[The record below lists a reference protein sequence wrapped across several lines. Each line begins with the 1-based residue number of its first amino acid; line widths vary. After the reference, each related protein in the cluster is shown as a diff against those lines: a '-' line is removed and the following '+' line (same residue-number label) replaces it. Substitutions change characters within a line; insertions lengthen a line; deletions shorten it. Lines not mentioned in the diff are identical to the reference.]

1 MIRFLLLFVLTAAS
15 SAFAADAM
23 VGGMVE
29 YHVVK
34 GDTIEGIG
42 SKLGVKWGRIV
53 RENGINLNKP
63 LRIGQRIRAN
73 TRKIVPRTVENGI
86 IINIPDRTLYFFK
99 KGALAM
105 SFPVGLGIASGR
117 ESEPWRTPEGT
128 FRVKNKQKNPKW
140 YVPKSI
146 QKEMASKGKYVEHV
160 VQPGPDNP
168 LGKHV
173 IRTTLSG
180 IEIHETIWPSSV
192 YQFRSH
198 GCIRVLPED
207 MEKLF
212 KEVGTDTPG
221 EIIYVPVKVATYDNG
236 RVFLE
241 VHRDVYGKF
250 GDLNAEARRL
260 IAKAGVSRRVDWQ
273 KVDKA
278 VREKSGI
285 AEDITLSLLRASK

>member
-1 MIRFLLLFVLTAAS
+1 
-15 SAFAADAM
+15 M
-23 VGGMVE
+23 VGGLVE

-53 RENGINLNKP
+53 RENGIDIHKP

-73 TRKIVPRTVENGI
+73 TRKIVPKTVDNGI
-86 IINIPDRTLYFFK
+86 VINIPDKTLYFFK
-99 KGALAM
+99 KGALVM
-105 SFPVGLGIASGR
+105 SFPVGLGIASGH
-117 ESEPWRTPEGT
+117 ESETWRTPEGA
-128 FRVKNKQKNPKW
+128 FRVKNKQRNPKW

-146 QKEMASKGKYVEHV
+146 RNEMAAKGHYVEPV

-207 MEKLF
+207 MGKLF
-212 KEVGTDTPG
+212 KEVEKDTPG
-221 EIIYVPVKVATYDNG
+221 EIIYVPVKVAASDNG

-241 VHRDVYGKF
+241 VHRDVYGKT

-260 IAKAGVSRRVDWQ
+260 VAKAGLSKRVDWQ
-273 KVDKA
+273 KADKV

-285 AEDITLSLLRASK
+285 AEDITFSLLRASR